1 MSKNHQNRLFLNMF
15 SYASLQVVNMLVG
28 LFLPRLY
35 LAVYGSEIN
44 GVIST
49 VNSFT
54 SYFTYLEAGLGLTLI
69 HSLFKPL
76 AENNTAELN
85 GILSYSKKRYQNI
98 SFVYFLLVVA
108 FSLVFPFT
116 KATQDIGKL
125 EFALLVLV
133 IGLYG
138 SLDFFT
144 MSKYRVLLT
153 ADRKEYVISNA
164 MTLAQICRFVFTWI
178 LLQFELSVV
187 LVKLVPIF
195 TLLIR
200 SLILRIYIKKKYESI
215 NYNSSERINVE
226 TSKSHWDALLL
237 QISIS
242 TSVSLPTILIS
253 QILDYKEANVY
264 AVYSLVI
271 SAMISITSSLSS
283 GVSPVLGRSIAKGK
297 SINKTYEVFDFVVA
311 MIISVV
317 FSITAVMLLPFVTL
331 YTDVVDDINYIH
343 PIYAVLMS
351 VWGALYAYRIPVT
364 AVINA
369 AGIYRENRVNNIVNL
384 ALQFVLGVVAAISF
398 GIPGMIVVMI
408 ISALQRNISLTHVNN
423 QVLLHASLKN
433 SIVYQVMM
441 TVLIAGSFLISYNM
455 ISGMEFNVMKWLVVA
470 MLVAAIEVVVC
481 VLFFVVLNPKMAKA
495 VYQTIKAKLPKKAH

>member
-1 MSKNHQNRLFLNMF
+1 MSKNHHNRLLVNMM
-15 SYASLQVVNMLVG
+15 SYASLQVVNLLVG

-76 AENNTAELN
+76 AENNTSELN

-98 SFVYFLLVVA
+98 SFIYFVLVVA
-108 FSLVFPFT
+108 FSLIFPIT
-116 KATQDIGKL
+116 KATQDIGKI
-125 EFALLVLV
+125 EFALLVFV
-133 IGLYG
+133 IGIYG
-138 SLDFFT
+138 ALDFFT

-164 MTLAQICRFVFTWI
+164 MTLAQICRFAFTWI
-178 LLQFELSVV
+178 LLQFEMSVV
-187 LVKLVPIF
+187 IVKLVPIF

-200 SLILRIYIKKKYESI
+200 SLILRLYIKKKYENI
-215 NYNSSERINVE
+215 NYNSKEHINIE

-242 TSVSLPTILIS
+242 TSVSLPTIIIS

-283 GVSPVLGRSIAKGK
+283 GVSPMLGRSIAEGK
-297 SINKTYEVFDFVVA
+297 SINKTYEIFDFVVA
-311 MIISVV
+311 IIISIV
-317 FSITAVMLLPFVTL
+317 FSITAVMLLPFVKL
-331 YTDVVDDINYIH
+331 YTNVVDDINYIH
-343 PIYAVLMS
+343 PLYAILIS
-351 VWGALYAYRIPVT
+351 IWGALYAYRIPVT

-369 AGIYRENRVNNIVNL
+369 AGIYTENRTHNIINL
-384 ALQFVLGVVAAISF
+384 VMQFALCVIAAIF
-398 GIPGMIVVMI
+398 WGIPGLIIVMI
-408 ISALQRNISLTHVNN
+408 ISSLQRNISLTIVNN
-423 QVLLHASLKN
+423 KVLLHSSIKN
-433 SIVYQVMM
+433 CILYQILMI
-441 TVLIAGSFLISYNM
+441 VLIAASFCASYSIISN
-455 ISGMEFNVMKWLVVA
+455 IEVSIVKWC
-470 MLVAAIEVVVC
+470 LVAFLVAIIEAILCIAV
-481 VLFFVVLNPKMAKA
+481 FVALNHKVSQNAI
-495 VYQTIKAKLPKKAH
+495 QTLLSKLYKKA

>member
-1 MSKNHQNRLFLNMF
+1 MSKNRQNRLLVNML
-15 SYASLQVVNMLVG
+15 SYASLQIVNMLVG

-76 AENNTAELN
+76 AENNISELN

-98 SFVYFLLVVA
+98 SFIYFVLVVA
-108 FSLVFPFT
+108 FSLIFPIT
-116 KATQDIGKL
+116 KATQDIGKI
-125 EFALLVLV
+125 EFALLVFV
-133 IGLYG
+133 IGIYG
-138 SLDFFT
+138 ALDFFT

-178 LLQFELSVV
+178 LLQFEMSVV

-200 SLILRIYIKKKYESI
+200 SLILRLYIKKKYENI
-215 NYNSSERINVE
+215 NYNSKEHINIE
-226 TSKSHWDALLL
+226 TSTSHWDALLL

-242 TSVSLPTILIS
+242 TSISLPTIIIS

-283 GVSPVLGRSIAKGK
+283 GVSPMLGKSIAEGK
-297 SINKTYEVFDFVVA
+297 SINKTYEIFDFVVA
-311 MIISVV
+311 VIISCV
-317 FSITAVMLLPFVTL
+317 FSITAVMLLPFVKL
-331 YTDVVDDINYIH
+331 YTNVVDDINYIY
-343 PIYAVLMS
+343 PLYAILMS
-351 VWGALYAYRIPVT
+351 IWGALYAYRIPVT

-369 AGIYRENRVNNIVNL
+369 AGIYRENRIHNIVNL
-384 ALQFVLGVVAAISF
+384 VIQFALGVIAAIFF
-398 GIPGMIVVMI
+398 GIPGLIIVMI
-408 ISALQRNISLTHVNN
+408 ISSLQRNIALTIVNN
-423 QVLLHASLKN
+423 KVLLRSGVKN
-433 SIVYQVMM
+433 CILYQTLIIALIVVSFGVSYNLISNIDFNI
-441 TVLIAGSFLISYNM
+441 TKWVLIAI
-455 ISGMEFNVMKWLVVA
+455 
-470 MLVAAIEVVVC
+470 LVAIIEIILCIAV
-481 VLFFVVLNPKMAKA
+481 FVVSNYKVSKNVIRTLLS
-495 VYQTIKAKLPKKAH
+495 KLHKN

>member
-1 MSKNHQNRLFLNMF
+1 MSKNRQNRLLVNML

-35 LAVYGSEIN
+35 LAVYASEIN
-44 GVIST
+44 GIIST

-76 AENNTAELN
+76 AENDTSGLN

-98 SFVYFLLVVA
+98 SFIYFVLVVA
-108 FSLVFPFT
+108 FSLIFPIT
-116 KATQDIGKL
+116 KATQDIGKI
-125 EFALLVLV
+125 EFTLLVFV
-133 IGLYG
+133 IGIYG
-138 SLDFFT
+138 ALDFFT

-178 LLQFELSVV
+178 LLQFEMSVV

-200 SLILRIYIKKKYESI
+200 SLILKLYIKKKYENI
-215 NYNSSERINVE
+215 NYNSKEHINTE
-226 TSKSHWDALLL
+226 TSKSHWDALVL

-242 TSVSLPTILIS
+242 TSVSLPTIIIS

-283 GVSPVLGRSIAKGK
+283 GVSPMLGRSIAEGK
-297 SINKTYEVFDFVVA
+297 RINKTYEIFDYVVA
-311 MIISVV
+311 VIISIV
-317 FSITAVMLLPFVTL
+317 FSITAVMLLPFVKL
-331 YTDVVDDINYIH
+331 YTNVVDDINYIH
-343 PIYAVLMS
+343 PLYAILMS
-351 VWGALYAYRIPVT
+351 IWGALYAYRIPVT

-369 AGIYRENRVNNIVNL
+369 AGIYRENRTHNIINL
-384 ALQFVLGVVAAISF
+384 VMQFALGVIAAILF
-398 GIPGMIVVMI
+398 GISGLIIVMI
-408 ISALQRNISLTHVNN
+408 ISSLQRNISLTIVNN
-423 QVLLHASLKN
+423 KVLLHSSIKN
-433 SIVYQVMM
+433 CILYQTLMI
-441 TVLIAGSFLISYNM
+441 VLIAASFGVSYNI
-455 ISGMEFNVMKWLVVA
+455 ISNVEFSIVKWV
-470 MLVAAIEVVVC
+470 LVAIFVAIIEAILCIAV
-481 VLFFVVLNPKMAKA
+481 FVASNHKVSQN
-495 VYQTIKAKLPKKAH
+495 VIQTLLSKLHKKA